1 MKRGATRQEVIR
13 TTQELIARN
22 GIRAV
27 RVDEIVAMLGI
38 SKRTLYEMF
47 ADKNDLVAACLE
59 EMGHRQRCRIADCS
73 GGSAEH
79 PLQQLRRLIDEYVDS
94 LYVVERS
101 FLAELC
107 RKAAFAEHLD
117 RQREFWSQELAAL
130 FRTCCAEQWILPEID
145 VPVFVRQVMNTLL
158 ELRLAAT
165 PREEFFL
172 FSRTILRGAASRQG
186 VEFIDGR

>member
-13 TTQELIARN
+13 TTQDLIARN

-59 EMGHRQRCRIADCS
+59 EISREQRRRIADRICGTPGNALLKS
-73 GGSAEH
+73 W
-79 PLQQLRRLIDEYVDS
+79 RLIEEYVDG

-101 FLAELC
+101 FLADLR
-107 RKAAFAEHLD
+107 RKGSFAEPFAEHRD
-117 RQREFWSQELAAL
+117 FWSRELEAAL
-130 FRTCCAEQWILPEID
+130 SACCSERLLLPEVD
-145 VPVFVRQVMNTLL
+145 VPGLVRRTMDLLYEMRLSGMN
-158 ELRLAAT
+158 
-165 PREEFFL
+165 REEL
-172 FSRTILRGAASRQG
+172 GRFSRTLLRGVASQQG
-186 VEFIDGR
+186 VEIMDVG